1 MVVLSDA
8 FWKNRLGQAN
18 DVVGRTIVLNGTAFT
33 VVGVA
38 PERFAGL
45 MRPLTADL
53 WVPSAADALLRPM
66 LEQSER
72 QSRSSPLIGRLKPG
86 VDLARAQAELD
97 TIGRQ
102 LRQDAGEPAR
112 EQAAV
117 TVYPATALHPEFMQ
131 PLTVMLGGLMT
142 VMALVLGIV
151 CVNVANLVLAR
162 AAGRGTELAIRQSLG
177 APRRRLIRQLL
188 TENGILAAAGVLG
201 GLTIAFWGTQALSAM
216 DLPTPIPV
224 AIDVSLDWR
233 VFLFTALIGAGAT
246 LGFGA
251 APAFAAT
258 RADLAEA
265 VKGQRSGRARDS
277 RLRSTFLIAQVA
289 MSVLLLVVAGLFIRS
304 AKNATSIDPGFDPT
318 NVVVGSLD
326 LETRGYSPARGQ
338 EFLRTLHDR
347 LNGAGGLAAATLVDI
362 VPVTL
367 SNQTID
373 LLYESDP
380 EPARGERSP
389 RPRAYFNNVGPGHF
403 RTLRIGAA
411 RRPGFHACGHGHR
424 ATCRD
429 RQRDV
434 RQAVL
439 AGRVRRRPPAP
450 ATRRHRPRPGDRDR
464 RRRPRQQVR
473 DGRRGR
479 SPVRLSAACAVV
491 HPTRHRHRPFEHHH
505 GRSCRPDQERAPRA
519 GRGAGALRGLDAVG
533 RNVGVAAAGADGWDD
548 AGDARRIGADSGSA
562 RDLRGAVVP
571 GPAAD
576 P

>member
-66 LEQSER
+66 LEQAER

-86 VDLARAQAELD
+86 VDLARAQADLD

-117 TVYPATALHPEFMQ
+117 TVYPATALHPEFLQ
-131 PLTVMLGGLMT
+131 PLTVMLGGLMA

-224 AIDVSLDWR
+224 AIDVVAR
-233 VFLFTALIGAGAT
+233 
-246 LGFGA
+246 
-251 APAFAAT
+251 
-258 RADLAEA
+258 LA
-265 VKGQRSGRARDS
+265 
-277 RLRSTFLIAQVA
+277 RL
-289 MSVLLLVVAGLFIRS
+289 
-304 AKNATSIDPGFDPT
+304 
-318 NVVVGSLD
+318 
-326 LETRGYSPARGQ
+326 
-338 EFLRTLHDR
+338 
-347 LNGAGGLAAATLVDI
+347 
-362 VPVTL
+362 PV
-367 SNQTID
+367 
-373 LLYESDP
+373 
-380 EPARGERSP
+380 
-389 RPRAYFNNVGPGHF
+389 
-403 RTLRIGAA
+403 
-411 RRPGFHACGHGHR
+411 HR
-424 ATCRD
+424 A
-429 RQRDV
+429 
-434 RQAVL
+434 
-439 AGRVRRRPPAP
+439 
-450 ATRRHRPRPGDRDR
+450 DR
-464 RRRPRQQVR
+464 RRRDPGLRGRAGLRRDQGRSRRGGQGAALGPGARQPAALDVPDRAGGDVGPAARGRGPVHSQCEERHLYRPRLRPHQR
-473 DGRRGR
+473 GRR
-479 SPVRLSAACAVV
+479 LA
-491 HPTRHRHRPFEHHH
+491 RP
-505 GRSCRPDQERAPRA
+505 
-519 GRGAGALRGLDAVG
+519 
-533 RNVGVAAAGADGWDD
+533 
-548 AGDARRIGADSGSA
+548 GDARLFAGEGTGVSPHPARSPQWGRRTRRRDAGGHRPGDALEPDHRSAVRIRSGAGPRRTIAATAGLLQQRGTGPLPHAADRRCSPAGISRMRTRPPRPVLRSSTRPSPGSSGRASPPSAAGSGHSA
-562 RDLRGAVVP
+562 RP
-571 GPAAD
+571 TAAGSSRSSASSATAST
-576 P
+576 